1 MLEMKNLYKDFM
13 KDDKYLQEI
22 QIPPEL
28 GYTIEYIKLLAT
40 GGEGH
45 NSTTEAIASDR
56 LPIDDL
62 ISNLEIADFCYPLK
76 SSLIYFMDRIYFDIE
91 KDITDDNI
99 VKMFKVVQMINDD
112 LEKFFEI
119 EMRVRAAGKGTTP
132 VKRNNAVENDD
143 DQDPNEIK
151 VDINNNFNMLTAFGS
166 FPIVELM
173 EHYVFDV
180 CYPAIKNFFI
190 CNLPI
195 KGDQDN
201 FYKALF

>member
-76 SSLIYFMDRIYFDIE
+76 SSLIYFMDSIYFDIE

-151 VDINNNFNMLTAFGS
+151 VDIKNNLNMITAFGS
-166 FPIVELM
+166 FPLVELM

-180 CYPAIKNFFI
+180 CYPALKNFFI
-190 CNLPI
+190 C
-195 KGDQDN
+195 
-201 FYKALF
+201 

>member
-45 NSTTEAIASDR
+45 NSTTEALASDR

-76 SSLIYFMDRIYFDIE
+76 SSLIYFMDSIYFDIE

-132 VKRNNAVENDD
+132 IKRNNAVENDD